1 MPSLTAAAAALEAER
16 AGETGQGDWAIFWLF
31 NRHNQVRT
39 RRAVPH
45 WVPSPPGAG
54 RQPPPANVANV
65 LCAVLQLGG
74 AVLPSYAAP
83 SCRPPASNR
92 RSEALLRGRGGVI
105 ALRWQ
110 VNLRLGKHA
119 FPTADACP
127 ACRSGA
133 AASAHLPP
141 PMPLDAQ
148 AVRACIRVRRFAL
161 ASRTSQPRAAAA
173 ASICR
178 RDWAL
183 PCPHLHRPLA

>member
-1 MPSLTAAAAALEAER
+1 MPSVTAAAAALEAER
-16 AGETGQGDWAIFWLF
+16 AGETGQGDWATFWLF

-39 RRAVPH
+39 CRAPLGALTARRRPATAARECRE
-45 WVPSPPGAG
+45 SP
-54 RQPPPANVANV
+54 
-65 LCAVLQLGG
+65 CAVLQLAG

-83 SCRPPASNR
+83 SCRPSASDR
-92 RSEALLRGRGGVI
+92 RPEALSRGRAGVI

-173 ASICR
+173 SICR
-178 RDWAL
+178 RD
-183 PCPHLHRPLA
+183 

>member
-16 AGETGQGDWAIFWLF
+16 AGETGQGDWATFWLF

-39 RRAVPH
+39 CRAPTGCPH
-45 WVPSPPGAG
+45 RPGAG

-65 LCAVLQLGG
+65 LGPCCN
-74 AVLPSYAAP
+74 LPVP
-83 SCRPPASNR
+83 CCLHTPRPPAGLPQATAVR
-92 RSEALLRGRGGVI
+92 RPSRVGVI

-183 PCPHLHRPLA
+183 RCPHLHRPLA

>member
-16 AGETGQGDWAIFWLF
+16 AGETGQGDWATFWLF

-45 WVPSPPGAG
+45 WVPSPP
-54 RQPPPANVANV
+54 RRRPATAARECREC
-65 LCAVLQLGG
+65 LCAVLQLAG

-83 SCRPPASNR
+83 SCRPSASDR
-92 RSEALLRGRGGVI
+92 RPEALSRGRAGVI

-161 ASRTSQPRAAAA
+161 ATRTSQPRAAA

-183 PCPHLHRPLA
+183 PCPHLRRPLA